1 MKKLQVT
8 HSWQESLQSAFS
20 RHVIIMLFMGFSA
33 GLPLLLIFSSLS
45 LWLREAGIDKASVTY
60 FSWAALGYSF
70 KFVWA
75 PLVDRLPLPL
85 LTRYLGL
92 RRSWM
97 LLAQFSIVIAI
108 LLMASINPAASSNQL
123 TLIALAA
130 VLLGFSSATQDI
142 VIDAYRIEVADAD
155 IQGLMSA
162 AYIMGYRI
170 GMIVAGA
177 GALYL
182 ASYFG
187 STFETYNYEAWKITY
202 RFMSLFMLVGIVT
215 TLLSHE
221 PALTKNVDK
230 FSVRDYSRLVLVFL
244 LAVITFVSVFF
255 FSAGLSAELK
265 LSLTSALVNPHLSN
279 FIIESLRLIFSAS
292 LAFSIAKLAVALGIA
307 NRDLV
312 ELSYVAP
319 VKNFFETYGDKT
331 AWLLLCL
338 IGLYR
343 ISDIVLGVISNVF
356 YQDMGFSK
364 EEIANAVKLFGL
376 AMTIVGGFVGGVLA
390 MRVGVMRMLFVGAV
404 LVVLTNLLFILLV
417 DSGRN
422 IELLYLVVAADNLVA
437 GLASAAFIAFLSGLV
452 DVRFTAMQYAI
463 FSSLMTLI
471 PKVLGGYSGSIVESV
486 GYTHFFLIASFMG
499 VPVLLLVY
507 FANRS
512 LNIEQAK
519 NQIK

>member
-8 HSWQESLQSAFS
+8 HSWQSSLKAVFD
-20 RHVIIMLFMGFSA
+20 RHVMIMLLLGFSA

-45 LWLREAGIDKASVTY
+45 LWLREAGVDRAAVTY

-75 PLVDRLPLPL
+75 PLVDRLPIPL
-85 LTRYLGL
+85 LTAYLGL

-97 LLAQFSIVIAI
+97 LLAQFGIVISI
-108 LLMASINPAASSNQL
+108 LIMANTNPAESAEQL
-123 TLIALAA
+123 TLIAIGA
-130 VLLGFSSATQDI
+130 VCLGFSAATQDI
-142 VIDAYRIEVADAD
+142 VIDAYRIEVADVD
-155 IQGLMSA
+155 LQGMMSA
-162 AYIMGYRI
+162 SYIMGYRI

-187 STFETYNYEAWKITY
+187 STFENYSYNAWKFTY
-202 RFMSLFMLVGIVT
+202 YIMSLFMLVGIAT
-215 TLLSHE
+215 TLFSHE
-221 PALTKNVDK
+221 PAMHKNDNPFLTN
-230 FSVRDYSRLVLVFL
+230 DYLRLVIVFF
-244 LAVITFVSVFF
+244 LAVIAFISAFF
-255 FSAGLSAELK
+255 FSSSLSAELK
-265 LSLTSALVNPHLSN
+265 LSAAHFFANENFASFLVEIARLVLS
-279 FIIESLRLIFSAS
+279 III
-292 LAFSIAKLAVALGIA
+292 AFAVAKLAMMLQFVKK
-307 NRDLV
+307 DLV
-312 ELSYVAP
+312 EFSYIAP
-319 VKNFFETYGDKT
+319 IKSFFENYGTKT
-331 AWLLLCL
+331 ACLLLCL

-376 AMTIVGGFVGGVLA
+376 VMTIVGGFVGGVLA
-390 MRVGVMRMLFVGAV
+390 MRVGVMRMLFLGAV
-404 LVVLTNLLFILLV
+404 LVVLTNLMFILLV
-417 DSGRN
+417 NAGHN
-422 IELLYLVVAADNLVA
+422 LHLLYLVVAADNLVA

-471 PKVLGGYSGSIVESV
+471 PKMLGGYSGAMVESV
-486 GYTHFFLIASFMG
+486 GYTQFFLIASLIG
-499 VPVLLLVY
+499 LPVLLLIY

-512 LNIEQAK
+512 LIIEQAK
-519 NQIK
+519 